1 MRGVVAALVSAGLP
15 PAIVTGGGTGSHRID
30 AAMGL
35 FTEIQPGSYL
45 FMDSCYGAISISE
58 NDNPFAPS
66 LFVAATVVSA
76 NKPGRVVVNAGWKAF
91 ATDSGKPV
99 ALRGAPPG
107 AAFRFMGDEHGALD
121 FEGDGG
127 PALGSIIEFL
137 TSGRDACAAHHLHG
151 RGSLMIAGVPV
162 NLPQTAAA
170 KQNPRQKPLVITIAA
185 DAKYYIRNEARL
197 ISQDLM
203 RRSTMQTINT
213 SAV

>member
-1 MRGVVAALVSAGLP
+1 QAYWGNLQQVSPFSERSRLIAIQADRVRGVVAALVSAGLP

-30 AAMGL
+30 ATMGL

-137 TSGRDACAAHHLHG
+137 TSHCD
-151 RGSLMIAGVPV
+151 PTV
-162 NLPQTAAA
+162 NLYSAFHVVRGD
-170 KQNPRQKPLVITIAA
+170 KVIDVWPI
-185 DAKYYIRNEARL
+185 KARY
-197 ISQDLM
+197 
-203 RRSTMQTINT
+203 
-213 SAV
+213 